1 MLQPPVFNSQEE
13 VDAYL
18 DVVGGGAAG
27 IAEGFGIIDL
37 LAGVPWLARETAGQ
51 QVLSTMLRERDR
63 LERHTDKKT
72 ADYFQRLDLRSKGV
86 LGNEKSPKIALNTI
100 AGRSGTYDDAI
111 ENTLESLGYNK
122 TEQSEVARRV
132 AFLTTLGIDLAFL
145 TKVIIQN
152 APRGYRAVRDALK
165 NMGKNMDE
173 ADQAVMKAEMETGM
187 SQTPVQMEMDLEGRT
202 NHLKNLYKEADDIVK
217 KEEARLYGIEDLL
230 KQHSYGQE
238 KGSWTLRDN
247 TVLPV
252 RFMEKNKA
260 SRQQIQDDAA
270 MSMTN
275 IQIQT
280 KKKRQLEKEAKEL
293 ESEIKAKDT
302 QEQIY
307 GLETRLYELNNL
319 LRQEGGSMSKTNLQ
333 ELNAL
338 IDKTQ
343 SKLNELKGYKN
354 GGIVQ
359 NSVDYALEQ
368 WT

>member
-18 DVVGGGAAG
+18 DVVGGGAVG
-27 IAEGFGIIDL
+27 VAEGVGIIDL

-63 LERHTDKKT
+63 LERHTDDKT

-165 NMGKNMDE
+165 NMGKNVDE

-187 SQTPVQMEMDLEGRT
+187 SQTPVQMEMDLAT
-202 NHLKNLYKEADDIVK
+202 
-217 KEEARLYGIEDLL
+217 
-230 KQHSYGQE
+230 
-238 KGSWTLRDN
+238 
-247 TVLPV
+247 P
-252 RFMEKNKA
+252 
-260 SRQQIQDDAA
+260 
-270 MSMTN
+270 
-275 IQIQT
+275 
-280 KKKRQLEKEAKEL
+280 
-293 ESEIKAKDT
+293 KAKPVQNT
-302 QEQIY
+302 QEQVY
-307 GLETRLYELNNL
+307 NLETRLYDLNNVI
-319 LRQEGGSMSKTNLQ
+319 RQEGGVMSKTNLQ
-333 ELNAL
+333 KINKEINE
-338 IDKTQ
+338 IQ
-343 SKLNELKGYKN
+343 SKLNKLQGYKN

>member
-13 VDAYL
+13 VDADL
-18 DVVGGGAAG
+18 DVVGGGAVG
-27 IAEGFGIIDL
+27 VAEGVGIIDL

-63 LERHTDKKT
+63 LERHTDDKT

-165 NMGKNMDE
+165 NMGKNVDE
-173 ADQAVMKAEMETGM
+173 ADQAVMKAEMETGI
-187 SQTPVQMEMDLEGRT
+187 SQTPVQMEMDL
-202 NHLKNLYKEADDIVK
+202 
-217 KEEARLYGIEDLL
+217 
-230 KQHSYGQE
+230 
-238 KGSWTLRDN
+238 
-247 TVLPV
+247 
-252 RFMEKNKA
+252 
-260 SRQQIQDDAA
+260 AA
-270 MSMTN
+270 P
-275 IQIQT
+275 
-280 KKKRQLEKEAKEL
+280 
-293 ESEIKAKDT
+293 KAKPVQNT
-302 QEQIY
+302 QEQAY
-307 GLETRLYELNNL
+307 NLETRLYDLNNVI
-319 LRQEGGSMSKTNLQ
+319 RQEGGVMSKTNFQ
-333 ELNAL
+333 KINKEINE
-338 IDKTQ
+338 IQ
-343 SKLNELKGYKN
+343 SKLNKLQGYKN